1 MQPLACIASSFL
13 LACCATPEPGAAV
26 PGPSPATPV
35 AIAPVAVTAEP
46 ATPVAVTP
54 EPAPAQDSGR
64 AEPAAGQDSAAGRDS
79 AAGEWQRRE
88 TDAPYARAET
98 ESLAVLI
105 PREPTRAEADARAR
119 KAFEALTEGERA
131 EVIEWFDVECQN
143 LGTFQ
148 GMLLRYVL
156 DGADRAA
163 EDWPDLAPLAWFDP
177 DVHAPAQPIPRKPLD
192 PSAPEVTAVR
202 NQILAAS
209 GSRTLDSGWMYDYA
223 ARSLVRLPHAAD
235 PARIFANGLAG
246 MPPNWDLAEALVERA
261 LDDGSLQQVF
271 QAFSHAY
278 TDRWGGVYPGVTL
291 YDAHAS
297 NTQLEMPDVDTL
309 GIVHEAAGDWD
320 TWKSVV
326 PPNQHESLYGKVG
339 ELFAKVHRHRG
350 LRTNLARTYLCGS
363 TELRDN
369 YQHNLDNFHAL
380 WESASSEP
388 ATLLPRLPDPDGWY
402 AFLQGWADSFAT
414 DAEVYHKGLVR
425 RTTLDQNSY
434 LVRQKLL
441 WVLDQFQA
449 FRRIETLPPFDGQ

>member
-1 MQPLACIASSFL
+1 MQPHACFAPFFL
-13 LACCATPEPGAAV
+13 LASCVASEPAGGPGPEPALATPSPTPLQESSRAAPAGEPAAESEGESEAELAAESGAEPGAQSSDARWR
-26 PGPSPATPV
+26 SQT
-35 AIAPVAVTAEP
+35 E
-46 ATPVAVTP
+46 
-54 EPAPAQDSGR
+54 
-64 AEPAAGQDSAAGRDS
+64 
-79 AAGEWQRRE
+79 
-88 TDAPYARAET
+88 APYARAQT
-98 ESLAVLI
+98 ESLAVLV

-119 KAFEALTEGERA
+119 QAFEALTEGERE
-131 EVIEWFDVECQN
+131 EVLEWFGVECQN

-148 GMLLRYVL
+148 STLLRFVL
-156 DGADRAA
+156 EGADRPA
-163 EDWPDLAPLAWFDP
+163 EEWPDLAPLTWFDP

-192 PSAPEVTAVR
+192 PSSAEVIAVR
-202 NQILAAS
+202 NQILAAA
-209 GSRTLDSGWMYDYA
+209 GSRALESGWMYDYA
-223 ARSLVRLPHAAD
+223 TRGLVRLPRAAE
-235 PARIFANGLAG
+235 PERVFSNGLAG
-246 MPPNWDLAEALVERA
+246 MPPDWDLAEALVERA
-261 LDDGSLQQVF
+261 LDDGSLQPLF
-271 QAFSHAY
+271 AAFSHAY
-278 TDRWGGVYPGVTL
+278 TDRWGGVYPGITL

-309 GIVHEAAGDWD
+309 GIVHEATGDWD

-326 PPNQHESLYGKVG
+326 PPNQHESLYGKIG

-350 LRTNLARTYLCGS
+350 LRANLARAYLCGS
-363 TELRDN
+363 TELRDS

-388 ATLLPRLPDPDGWY
+388 SKLLPRLPDPDGWY

-425 RTTLDQNSY
+425 RATLDQNSY